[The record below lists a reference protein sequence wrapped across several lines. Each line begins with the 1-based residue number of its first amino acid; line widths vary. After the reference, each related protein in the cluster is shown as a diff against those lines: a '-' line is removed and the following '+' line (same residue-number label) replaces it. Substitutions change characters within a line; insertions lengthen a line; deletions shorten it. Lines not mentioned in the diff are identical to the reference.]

1 MIGRTKEEKEN
12 IRWGRKKE
20 RGWET
25 RGEEE
30 NEEEKKLPY

>member
-12 IRWGRKKE
+12 IRWGEKK
-20 RGWET
+20 RVGET

-30 NEEEKKLPY
+30 NEEKKKLPY